1 MGFCTILY
9 KKSDLYFIF
18 VLMNKNNLRSSLHI
32 QKLQITVYAVFGK
45 HIATASDCERLADI
59 LHSNKQK
66 NKISS
71 QTLRRFFGLVSSTS
85 KPSRFTLDVLAV
97 YCGFRDFADFIKV
110 SENHDLE
117 SFFSD
122 NDESKDYWHKSE
134 ELCREIQK
142 SNDMLVSTHHR
153 LMKFPMARKFFLEHH
168 PMRDML
174 GTVYSQYFL
183 AYLKFNTTAEAKIF
197 AYGFLFK
204 SAFLQENEELM
215 NLYFEK
221 ITKIQLSES
230 VHVIPA
236 ALKFGVVLLYQDFIS
251 DEKGFKKTF
260 SEMKKWRKI
269 YIDASE
275 KSVCSFEY
283 TVLELL
289 IFTDKVKEIQFLIE
303 NQTFQKSADQSFV
316 PKDRKQT
323 HDEVWKILCAV
334 GFQKLGRIK
343 DLQKLI
349 LEIDLEKLG
358 IGWKKYYSIIYYLV
372 QLKESNTPEQDAL
385 IFNIKNLI
393 YQTHFFFFER
403 QLKEIL
409 SSNDNPTI
417 ENK

>member
-1 MGFCTILY
+1 M
-9 KKSDLYFIF
+9 
-18 VLMNKNNLRSSLHI
+18 LMNKNSLGFSLQI
-32 QKLQITVYAVFGK
+32 QKLQNTVEIKFGK
-45 HIATASDCERLADI
+45 RIAIASDCEILAD
-59 LHSNKQK
+59 LLQNDK

-142 SNDMLVSTHHR
+142 SNDMLISTHHR

-221 ITKIQLSES
+221 VIKIQLSES

-343 DLQKLI
+343 DFQKLI

-403 QLKEIL
+403 QLNEIL